1 MPRCIL
7 FCVAPLVA
15 LLAAPVFAQPLL
27 PAEQRSKTP
36 EAAAPEKSPEQIML
50 QFRRDQ
56 INLLALQGQPASLTS
71 AALLAQSDAKD
82 PKRPDALKTPAL
94 IAHAQRSGPDDVLV
108 WWVTAELECK
118 DTPKDCPRT
127 ETLQKLE
134 TLDAQNAAV
143 WAMALM
149 RAQNT
154 GDATTARA
162 ALTSAAQSQRYDDYF
177 GHSMAM
183 LDDAEHVMPIGD
195 EIIRASGQINAS
207 VEGFQLVNAAGVAIR
222 AVPPIAQAVSE
233 ACGNAISSDL
243 NADCV
248 ALAKK
253 MATSGSMGAKD
264 AGLKILMA
272 LLPPGAEQNAARDQ
286 QRALMWQTVR
296 IGELAETLTD
306 DQRVTRTYTQA
317 LHEKGSEIDAV
328 YAVLRSQGA
337 ALQPTPDWRPP
348 QAEAPRP

>member
-7 FCVAPLVA
+7 FCFA
-15 LLAAPVFAQPLL
+15 LFALPVFAQPLL
-27 PAEQRSKTP
+27 PPEQRKNADS
-36 EAAAPEKSPEQIML
+36 AAAPDKSPEQIML

-56 INLLALQGQPASLTS
+56 INLLALQGTPPSLIS

-82 PKRPDALKTPAL
+82 PKRPDALKTPGL
-94 IAHAQRSGPDDVLV
+94 IAHAQRSGPDDPLV

-118 DTPKDCPRT
+118 ETPKNCPKT

-134 TLDAQNAAV
+134 SLDAQNAAV

-154 GDATTARA
+154 SDATTVRA

-177 GHSMAM
+177 GRSMAM

-207 VEGFQLVNAAGVAIR
+207 MEGFQLVNAAGVAIR

-233 ACGNAISSDL
+233 ACRDAAASDL
-243 NADCV
+243 NADCI

-253 MATSGSMGAKD
+253 MATSGSMGAAD
-264 AGLKILMA
+264 AGLKILIA
-272 LLPPGAEQNAARDQ
+272 LLPPGPEQNSARDQ

-296 IGELAETLTD
+296 IGELAETLAD
-306 DQRVTRTYTQA
+306 DQHVTRTYTQA
-317 LHEKGSEIDAV
+317 LREKGSEIDAV
-328 YAVLRSQGA
+328 YAVLRAQGA
-337 ALQPTPDWRPP
+337 SLQPTPDWRPP
-348 QAEAPRP
+348 QTEAPRP

>member
-1 MPRCIL
+1 MLRCIL
-7 FCVAPLVA
+7 FCFAPLVA
-15 LLAAPVFAQPLL
+15 LAAAPVLAQPLL
-27 PAEQRSKTP
+27 PPEQQSKSS

-56 INLLALQGQPASLTS
+56 INLLALQGKPESLSS

-82 PKRPDALKTPAL
+82 AKRPEALKTPAL

-118 DTPKDCPRT
+118 DTPKDCPHT
-127 ETLQKLE
+127 ETLQRLE

-149 RAQNT
+149 HAQNARDT
-154 GDATTARA
+154 TTARA

-177 GHSMAM
+177 GRSMAM
-183 LDDAEHVMPIGD
+183 LDDAQHIMPIGD

-222 AVPPIAQAVSE
+222 AVPSIAQAVSE
-233 ACGNAISSDL
+233 ACRDAAASDL
-243 NADCV
+243 NADCL
-248 ALAKK
+248 ALARK

-264 AGLKILMA
+264 AGLKLLIA
-272 LLPPGAEQNAARDQ
+272 LLPAGVEQNAARDQ
-286 QRALMWQTVR
+286 ERALMWQTVR
-296 IGELAETLTD
+296 IGELAETLAD
-306 DQRVTRTYTQA
+306 DQHVTRTYTQA
-317 LHEKGSEIDAV
+317 LREQGSEIDAV

-348 QAEAPRP
+348 QTDAPRP